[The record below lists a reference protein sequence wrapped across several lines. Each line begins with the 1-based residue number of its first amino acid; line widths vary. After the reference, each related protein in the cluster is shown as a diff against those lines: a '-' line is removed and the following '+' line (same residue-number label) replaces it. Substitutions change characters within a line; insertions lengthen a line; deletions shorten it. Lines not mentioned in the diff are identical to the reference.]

1 MGVQNAIALFEHITC
16 FKSIFI
22 CCVFVEPDDGDV
34 TEIIDLLDL
43 DVDDVVFVDNDVHVS
58 TGILDTVEHSDPV
71 NEALSGAIAG
81 KINFAYCSN
90 LYGM

>member
-1 MGVQNAIALFEHITC
+1 MFFLGVQNAIALFEYITC
-16 FKSIFI
+16 FKSII
-22 CCVFVEPDDGDV
+22 LCCVFVAPDAGYA

-81 KINFAYCSN
+81 KI
-90 LYGM
+90 